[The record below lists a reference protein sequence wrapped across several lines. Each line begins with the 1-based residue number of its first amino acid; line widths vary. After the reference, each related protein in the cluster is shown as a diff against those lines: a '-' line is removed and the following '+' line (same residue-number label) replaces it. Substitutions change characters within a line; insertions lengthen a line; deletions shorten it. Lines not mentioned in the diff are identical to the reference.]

1 MDNKNIGVI
10 LHPSFPH
17 SSSLSISKMSVQ
29 LLLIFPGS
37 GCFSTPP
44 LSPCWSR
51 LNIYQFPYKFLCSF
65 SCPSQSFSHTK
76 ARVIFFFFFSKFIYF
91 WLLWVFTEAHKL
103 SLVAAS
109 GKLLKLWCAGFLL
122 QCILLLWNTDSRHVG
137 SVVVAHG
144 LQNTT
149 LTVVVHELS
158 YPEACTPGMKLV
170 SPALHGRF
178 LTTGPSGTP
187 LKCSF

>member
-37 GCFSTPP
+37 GCFSPPP

-76 ARVIFFFFFSKFIYF
+76 ARVIFFFFFLNSFI
-91 WLLWVFTEAHKL
+91 
-103 SLVAAS
+103 S
-109 GKLLKLWCAGFLL
+109 GCSGSSQRHTSFLQL
-122 QCILLLWNTDSRHVG
+122 RRVG
-137 SVVVAHG
+137 SYSSCGVQAFCCSVFFCCET
-144 LQNTT
+144 QT
-149 LTVVVHELS
+149 L
-158 YPEACTPGMKLV
+158 GMWAQQLW
-170 SPALHGRF
+170 
-178 LTTGPSGTP
+178 LTGSRKQP
-187 LKCSF
+187 